1 MIPRIPSQA
10 RPLLRRVAGKAGD
23 LGLPL
28 FAVGGCVRDWL
39 LGRPTLDVDLVVE
52 GDPGP
57 LAEWAAGV
65 FGARA
70 ESFGQFGTWRLLKA
84 GWRLDFARARREEYP
99 KPAALPLVAPA
110 PIAEDL
116 LRRDFTINALALPLG
131 PRNEG
136 ELLDPAAGLADLRG
150 RVLRAL
156 HAESFRDDPTRVFR
170 AARFVSRLKL
180 KPAPGLWTMARE
192 SLRQGCPGLLSR
204 ARLLH
209 ELWRILEE
217 KDPERPL
224 KILARLGYL
233 DVVYQ
238 GLKPPPAALHAP
250 GERLG
255 AMALRLGPRGKDCLA
270 SLPLDKSLALELRET
285 LEVACHRRSPRRALP
300 RPSLAILRTAFPRLP
315 RAALRPLFIDGED
328 LRALGMAPGKAFGE
342 ALDDAARAQWRGL
355 IRSRAEALRWLK
367 NRL

>member
-1 MIPRIPSQA
+1 MILRVPSQA
-10 RPLLRRVAGKAGD
+10 RPLLRRVAGKAGE

-52 GDPGP
+52 GDPQP
-57 LAEWAAGV
+57 LAEWASGA

-84 GWRLDFARARREEYP
+84 GWRLDFARARREVYP
-99 KPAALPLVAPA
+99 RPAALPLVAPA
-110 PIAEDL
+110 PISEDL

-131 PRNEG
+131 PQNEG
-136 ELLDPAAGLADLRG
+136 ALLDPAAGLADLRG

-156 HAESFRDDPTRVFR
+156 HEGSFRDDPTRVYR
-170 AARFVSRLKL
+170 AARFVSRLHL

-192 SLRQGCPGLLSR
+192 SLRHGWPRLLSR

-209 ELWRILEE
+209 ELWRILEGN
-217 KDPERPL
+217 DPGRPL

-233 DVVYQ
+233 DVIYQ
-238 GLKPPPAALHAP
+238 GLKPPPAVLRSP
-250 GERLG
+250 RERLG
-255 AMALRLGPRGKDCLA
+255 AMALRLGPRGKDFLA
-270 SLPLDKSLALELRET
+270 SLPIDKALALDLRET
-285 LEVACHRRSPRRALP
+285 LDVASHRRSPRRDLP
-300 RPSLAILRTAFPRLP
+300 PPSLAILRAAFPRLP
-315 RAALRPLFIDGED
+315 RTALRPLFVGGED
-328 LRALGMAPGKAFGE
+328 LRALGIPPGKALGK
-342 ALDDAARAQWRGL
+342 ALDEAARAQWRGRV
-355 IRSRAEALRWLK
+355 RSRVEAIRWLK